1 MCFWMLLKNLLWFKP
16 ILLLLSSFSIF
27 LSKVKRRCHYSEQE
41 FNITFQLEENM
52 YTVYNVPTVPKF
64 NI

>member
-1 MCFWMLLKNLLWFKP
+1 M
-16 ILLLLSSFSIF
+16 F
-27 LSKVKRRCHYSEQE
+27 LNE

-52 YTVYNVPTVPKF
+52 YTVYNVPTVPTVPKF